1 MVQLNWEITWR
12 LCGWSLTKP
21 MLNATF
27 ARPVTRWQRRKYSTH
42 SADMQVLFFFFSF
55 SSPSL
60 LYFSSP
66 ILPFCKLIFAK
77 VSPSTC
83 VLGILLDCPSICE
96 WSMGIVATMSRATT
110 SRSFVSL
117 THSLL
122 FDRSQK
128 ERERE
133 RERERKPKVTCNH
146 TNVDVQQGWQSRRVE
161 SVSFGLSCTRAQIA
175 SSVKGT
181 IELFHQYFLL

>member
-1 MVQLNWEITWR
+1 MPLLQGQLLVDKGGNTLHTLLICR
-12 LCGWSLTKP
+12 S
-21 MLNATF
+21 
-27 ARPVTRWQRRKYSTH
+27 
-42 SADMQVLFFFFSF
+42 FFS
-55 SSPSL
+55 SL
-60 LYFSSP
+60 SLPPLCYIFLPPFP
-66 ILPFCKLIFAK
+66 ILPFCELIFAK

-133 RERERKPKVTCNH
+133 RERKPKVTCNH